1 MIKLIA
7 ADMDG
12 TLLDSQKRLPP
23 DLFDVLGKL
32 RERGVRFAV
41 ASGRQYY
48 NLVKQFPGMENE
60 ILFLCEN
67 GTMIFD
73 KGAPIF
79 LEPMEKRDWQALV
92 KQLREIP
99 GACPILC
106 CPDTA
111 YCEDFGAEFAE
122 NASMYYEKLKYVDD
136 LLKVEANVCK
146 IAVYDLKDAETNS
159 YPAMK
164 KAAEGRFQVTLSGER
179 WIDIMGESNKGT
191 ALTALEKLCGVSPEE
206 TMAFGDYLNDTQM
219 MRACFTSCAM
229 ENAHPDLKK
238 LARFWVPSNDEN
250 GVIRTIRR
258 MTGLDDGIAVLEAPY
273 GSPEYRGNLELRDKA
288 LRKPLGLD
296 LFSEDL
302 SAEKD
307 YRHFSAVENG
317 EVVGT
322 MMLLPDPDAP
332 GAFRMKQAAVAE
344 SCRGKGIGRRLWELV
359 KEAALRERAGKV
371 TVHARKTAA
380 GFYEKLGFSA
390 TGGEFLEVGIPHIP
404 MEFDLRG

>member
-12 TLLDSQKRLPP
+12 TLLDSQKRLPAG
-23 DLFDVLGKL
+23 LFPALAEM
-32 RERGVRFAV
+32 RRRGIRFAI

-48 NLVKQFPGMENE
+48 NLAAQFPGFENE
-60 ILFLCEN
+60 LLFLCEN

-79 LEPMEKRDWQALV
+79 LEPMKREDWQLLTA
-92 KQLREIP
+92 KLREIP

-111 YCEDFGAEFAE
+111 YCENTGAEFEE
-122 NASMYYEKLKYVDD
+122 NGRMYYKRLKTVDD

-146 IAVYDLKDAETNS
+146 IAVYDLFGAEQNS

-164 KAAEGRFQVTLSGER
+164 RAVGDRFQVTLSGER

-191 ALTALEKLCGVSPEE
+191 GLKALEKLCGVSPEE
-206 TMAFGDYLNDTQM
+206 TMAFGDYLNDTEM
-219 MRACFTSCAM
+219 MGACFYSCAM
-229 ENAHPDLKK
+229 ANAHPELKK
-238 LARFWVPSNDEN
+238 LARFWVPSNDED
-250 GVIRTIRR
+250 GVMRAIRQ
-258 MTGLDDGIAVLEAPY
+258 MTGLGGGPAVLEVPC
-273 GSPEYRGNLELRDKA
+273 GSPEYRENLALRDRV
-288 LRKPLGLD
+288 LRKPLGLF
-296 LFSEDL
+296 LFDEDL
-302 SAEKD
+302 SAEGG

-317 EVVGT
+317 RVVGT
-322 MMLLPDPDAP
+322 MMMLPDPDAP
-332 GAFRMKQAAVAE
+332 DAVRMKQVAVEEAF
-344 SCRGKGIGRRLWELV
+344 RGRDIGRKLWELFRG
-359 KEAALRERAGKV
+359 AARREGAKRV

-390 TGGEFLEVGIPHIP
+390 AGGEFAEVGIPHIP
-404 MEFDLRG
+404 MEYRL

>member
-48 NLVKQFPGMENE
+48 NLVRQFPGMENE

-79 LEPMEKRDWQALV
+79 LEPMDKRDWQALV

-146 IAVYDLKDAETNS
+146 IAVYDLKDAETTS

-179 WIDIMGESNKGT
+179 WIEFMGDSNNGT
-191 ALTALEKLCGVSPEE
+191 ALTALEMLCGVSPE
-206 TMAFGDYLNDTQM
+206 
-219 MRACFTSCAM
+219 
-229 ENAHPDLKK
+229 
-238 LARFWVPSNDEN
+238 
-250 GVIRTIRR
+250 
-258 MTGLDDGIAVLEAPY
+258 
-273 GSPEYRGNLELRDKA
+273 
-288 LRKPLGLD
+288 
-296 LFSEDL
+296 
-302 SAEKD
+302 
-307 YRHFSAVENG
+307 
-317 EVVGT
+317 
-322 MMLLPDPDAP
+322 
-332 GAFRMKQAAVAE
+332 
-344 SCRGKGIGRRLWELV
+344 
-359 KEAALRERAGKV
+359 
-371 TVHARKTAA
+371 
-380 GFYEKLGFSA
+380 
-390 TGGEFLEVGIPHIP
+390 
-404 MEFDLRG
+404 